1 MIAWSSENEACSSI
15 LDFLHWLNY
24 LCVRAPAGV
33 QEEREGAGEREEG
46 GRVGEKAGQREEGER
61 EGAGEREEGGRVG
74 EKAGQREEGEREG
87 AGERE
92 EGGRVG
98 EKAGQRE
105 EGEREGA
112 GEREEGGGLE
122 REGSGEREEVSNL
135 VFYAQS
141 TITVI
146 LGRLEE
152 ERKGEKG

>member
-33 QEEREGAGEREEG
+33 QE
-46 GRVGEKAGQREEGER
+46 ER